1 MAVCWFLVAIP
12 SAFVAVRRGLVAVRR
27 GLVAIRNI
35 EMIKKYRSAQ

>member
-12 SAFVAVRRGLVAVRR
+12 SAFVAVRRGLVA
-27 GLVAIRNI
+27 IRNI